1 MKEVQQVSYKLYIG
15 NLPFS
20 ATQED
25 LLNLFSACGTV
36 EDIKLPTNRETGNP
50 RGFGFVEM
58 ETKEGMKNAIDTLND
73 ASIGGRNIK
82 VAEAIERNSNVSHN
96 NGSSMYAISKGTGTC
111 FFCGKNDTIY
121 GFSSTTEGVCSSCIS
136 SLSKASRPRNST
148 RYPGGY
154 KKHY

>member
-25 LLNLFSACGTV
+25 LFNLFSACGTV
-36 EDIKLPTNRETGNP
+36 EDINLPTDRETGRS

-58 ETKEGMKNAIDTLND
+58 ETKEGMENAIDTLND

-82 VAEAIERNSNVSHN
+82 VAEAIERNSNVSHTRGN
-96 NGSSMYAISKGTGTC
+96 PMYAISKGTGTC
-111 FFCGKNDTIY
+111 FFCGKNDTLY
-121 GFSSTTEGVCSSCIS
+121 GFHSSTDGVCASCIS

-148 RYPGGY
+148 GYSRGY